1 MIEEGEMK
9 GLLKFRKADFVFFDN
24 FSCPLPLLYPPI
36 LHLHSFHSPITYTLH
51 SLPVGFYSLIT
62 HSLPHPLHSL
72 PVQTVKGT
80 DGTAV
85 HIETYSGPEAG
96 SAVVGENKGSYCII
110 LSLHYVHC
118 HDFSCLLQ
126 HTYDF

>member
-1 MIEEGEMK
+1 MERHF
-9 GLLKFRKADFVFFDN
+9 LSFF
-24 FSCPLPLLYPPI
+24 CPLSHLHPLI
-36 LHLHSFHSPITYTLH
+36 FHLHSFQSPIPYTVH
-51 SLPVGFYSLIT
+51 SLAVAFYSLIT

-96 SAVVGENKGSYCII
+96 SAVVGENKGSSCIMYHSI
-110 LSLHYVHC
+110 
-118 HDFSCLLQ
+118 
-126 HTYDF
+126 T